1 MAILVLDVA
10 KEVYQTLL
18 AITATQA
25 DLMAPFTKQ
34 ELWQVSSMRG
44 DCAPRPRRLHSSL
57 PRNWTVP
64 LMT

>member
-44 DCAPRPRRLHSSL
+44 DCAPRPDGF
-57 PRNWTVP
+57 TP
-64 LMT
+64 LFLLTGQCR